1 MEQRLPGRDSLRHK
15 PPQVN
20 DQEKCEYGHHGQDA
34 RLLERAIYT
43 RDLDVVVVDPGFDR
57 SRPRKQV
64 FAHYQLTPTNY
75 SNAQHQD
82 AHATVKLA
90 QIASDWKKPDCIQT

>member
-20 DQEKCEYGHHGQDA
+20 DQEKCEYRHHGQDA

-43 RDLDVVVVDPGFDR
+43 KDLGVVGVGPGFDR
-57 SRPRKQV
+57 SGPRKKV
-64 FAHYQLTPTNY
+64 LAAYQLTPTNH

-82 AHATVKLA
+82 ANATVKLA
-90 QIASDWKKPDCIQT
+90 QIASDWKKPD